1 MSFDIDIQRIDQ
13 TALQLNDTQIITWAK
28 SALAGLVSA
37 AELTI
42 RIVDE
47 ADIQSLN
54 KQYRH
59 KDYPTNVLSFP
70 TSIPKELREQLDT
83 NFIGDIIICPSVLAR
98 ESDEQAKSL
107 EHHWA
112 HMVIHGVLH
121 LLGYDHIN
129 EIDEKKMQS
138 LEIQILHQLGIDNPY
153 E

>member
-28 SALAGLVSA
+28 SALTGLVSA

-70 TSIPKELREQLDT
+70 SSIPKELQEQLDT
-83 NFIGDIIICPSVLAR
+83 NFIGDIIICPSVLAK

-129 EIDEKKMQS
+129 EADEIKMQT